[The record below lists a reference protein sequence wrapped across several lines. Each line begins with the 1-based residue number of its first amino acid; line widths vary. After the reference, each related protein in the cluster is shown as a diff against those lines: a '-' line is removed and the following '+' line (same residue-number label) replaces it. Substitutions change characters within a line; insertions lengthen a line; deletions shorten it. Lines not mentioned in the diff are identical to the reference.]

1 MTEPQ
6 SVKNESI
13 TDFPSQAYSI
23 IDDDF
28 CHGKIL
34 AAKVKSKTSK
44 SVIKL
49 KETITNKKGTYNF
62 ADEIKLWFDLPNN
75 RSFYAKVKSADYLK
89 LHYDHGLR
97 EWQKKKYYLFGNLR
111 SNKSFTD
118 MTLKAGVGHISE
130 HCQSDNRIRVN
141 LQQNDSAW
149 CFYHRTTVTH
159 NKLTLGFVGVFDLT
173 QKVLQ
178 KNNFLLGYKA
188 DDKTDVF
195 LRAEVEGFRK
205 NSANLQKPESI
216 FDTFTLDLV
225 RKIDERGKIGF

>member
-1 MTEPQ
+1 
-6 SVKNESI
+6 
-13 TDFPSQAYSI
+13 
-23 IDDDF
+23 
-28 CHGKIL
+28 
-34 AAKVKSKTSK
+34 
-44 SVIKL
+44 
-49 KETITNKKGTYNF
+49 
-62 ADEIKLWFDLPNN
+62 
-75 RSFYAKVKSADYLK
+75 
-89 LHYDHGLR
+89 
-97 EWQKKKYYLFGNLR
+97 
-111 SNKSFTD
+111 

-188 DDKTDVF
+188 DDKTDIF